1 MYNKGSLVVYKRDV
15 CKVVDIRVIRD
26 KSYYVLNSTIDSS
39 LKIDVPV
46 NKEKK
51 LLRPLITKKELDNL
65 INEIKFL
72 PVLDVEARMLEDEY
86 KRLLKDGTMESLITI
101 IKTAHLRNKIRQENK
116 KKLADN
122 DQYYFNLAERYL
134 YNEISYV
141 LNVSYDDA
149 KNFVISSL
157 NKS

>member
-1 MYNKGSLVVYKRDV
+1 MYNKGSLVVYKRDA
-15 CKVVDIRVIRD
+15 CKVVDIRVIHD
-26 KSYYVLNSTIDSS
+26 ESYYVLNSTIDSS

-149 KNFVISSL
+149 KNYIIEKL
-157 NKS
+157 NK

>member
-15 CKVVDIRVIRD
+15 CKIVDMRTIHGQD
-26 KSYYVLNSTIDSS
+26 YYVLSSTIDDS

-46 NKEKK
+46 LKEKE
-51 LLRPLITKKELDNL
+51 LLRPLITKEELDKL
-65 INEIKFL
+65 IKEIKFL
-72 PVLDVEARMLEDEY
+72 PILDVEARILEDEY
-86 KRLLKDGTMESLITI
+86 KKLLKDGTMESLVVI
-101 IKTAHLRNKIRQENK
+101 IKTTYLRNKIRKENK

-141 LNVSYDDA
+141 LNVNYDDA
-149 KNFVISSL
+149 KNYIIEKL
-157 NKS
+157 NK

>member
-101 IKTAHLRNKIRQENK
+101 IKTTHLRNKIRQENK

>member
-1 MYNKGSLVVYKRDV
+1 
-15 CKVVDIRVIRD
+15 
-26 KSYYVLNSTIDSS
+26 
-39 LKIDVPV
+39 
-46 NKEKK
+46 
-51 LLRPLITKKELDNL
+51 
-65 INEIKFL
+65 
-72 PVLDVEARMLEDEY
+72 MLEDEY

-149 KNFVISSL
+149 KNYIIEKL
-157 NKS
+157 NK

>member
-15 CKVVDIRVIRD
+15 CKVVDIRVIHD
-26 KSYYVLNSTIDSS
+26 ESYYVLNSTIDSS

-101 IKTAHLRNKIRQENK
+101 IKTAHLRNKIRKENK

-141 LNVSYDDA
+141 LNVNYDDA
-149 KNFVISSL
+149 KNYIIEKL
-157 NKS
+157 NK

>member
-15 CKVVDIRVIRD
+15 CKVVDIRVIHNE
-26 KSYYVLNSTIDSS
+26 SYYVLNSTIDDS

-46 NKEKK
+46 LKEKE
-51 LLRPLITKKELDNL
+51 LLRPLITKEELDKL
-65 INEIKFL
+65 IKEIKFL
-72 PVLDVEARMLEDEY
+72 PILDVEARILEDEY
-86 KRLLKDGTMESLITI
+86 KKLLKDGTMESLVVI
-101 IKTAHLRNKIRQENK
+101 IKTTYLRNKIRKENK

-141 LNVSYDDA
+141 LNVNYDDA
-149 KNFVISSL
+149 KNYIIEKL
-157 NKS
+157 NK

>member
-46 NKEKK
+46 NKEKES
-51 LLRPLITKKELDNL
+51 LRPLITKKELDNL

-149 KNFVISSL
+149 KNYIIEKL
-157 NKS
+157 NK

>member
-141 LNVSYDDA
+141 LKVSYDDA
-149 KNFVISSL
+149 KNYIIEKL
-157 NKS
+157 NK

>member
-1 MYNKGSLVVYKRDV
+1 MYNIGSLVVYKRDV
-15 CKVVDIRVIRD
+15 CKITDIQVIHNE
-26 KSYYVLNSTIDSS
+26 SYYVLNSTIDSS

-122 DQYYFNLAERYL
+122 EQYYFNLAERYL

-141 LNVSYDDA
+141 LNSSYDDA
-149 KNFVISSL
+149 KNYIIEKL
-157 NKS
+157 NK